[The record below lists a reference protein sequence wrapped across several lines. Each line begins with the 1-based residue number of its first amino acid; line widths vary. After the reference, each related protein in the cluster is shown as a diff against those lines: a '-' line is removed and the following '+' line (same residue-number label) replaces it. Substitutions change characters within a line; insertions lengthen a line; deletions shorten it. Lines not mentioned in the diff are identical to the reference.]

1 MKNIIHLPEAND
13 FWKINKE
20 ILEKINCHSKSHGTV
35 SLIDFGNNLQCIEF
49 LNKKLR

>member
-1 MKNIIHLPEAND
+1 MTFEKLTKKY
-13 FWKINKE
+13 WK
-20 ILEKINCHSKSHGTV
+20 KINCHSKSHGTV